1 MADVLPALRQDA
13 GFALKLCIWC
23 MRWTFPEVCV
33 FCSAFASLE
42 KRFTVDCPS
51 ADTASVSGGP
61 SHHSNTA
68 FAQQSAATWLA
79 NVRTWHTRVTVP
91 QGRVQH
97 PGLC

>member
-1 MADVLPALRQDA
+1 MGRRLRLETVHLVHAMDVP
-13 GFALKLCIWC
+13 G
-23 MRWTFPEVCV
+23 
-33 FCSAFASLE
+33 
-42 KRFTVDCPS
+42 
-51 ADTASVSGGP
+51 DTASVSGGP